1 MSRNIKDVR
10 RDNMRA
16 LAESIGGIT
25 AMAER
30 LGKSQS
36 QISHLIGYTP
46 IKNIGDRIAAEVEK
60 AFGKPFGW
68 LDRDHF
74 GISDEAATYAQR
86 IVSQYITVPLITWQE
101 ANQWQFLQKDYP
113 PTQAESIVP
122 VMAKINKK
130 SFAIRMSNASMQTN
144 QSISIPQGAIAVV
157 DIAAK
162 PKQGDLIV
170 VANAK
175 KYEPESKQEALIG
188 QFSLENGKR
197 LVKPLNTK
205 YASTE
210 IAGSMTISGVVRQV
224 IHLFDQ

>member
-1 MSRNIKDVR
+1 MSRNVKDIR

-74 GISDEAATYAQR
+74 GITEEAATHAQR
-86 IVSQYITVPLITWQE
+86 IVSQYITVPLISWVE
-101 ANQWQFLQKDYP
+101 ANQWQYLQKDYP
-113 PTQAESIVP
+113 PTRAETIIP
-122 VMAKINKK
+122 VITKINKK
-130 SFAIRMSNASMQTN
+130 SFALRMHNDSMQTN
-144 QSISIPQGAIAVV
+144 HSLTIPHGAVAVI
-157 DIAAK
+157 DIGAK

-175 KYEPESKQEALIG
+175 KYDPDSKQEALMG
-188 QFSLENGKR
+188 QYTTEGGRR
-197 LVKPLNTK
+197 LVKPLNDK
-205 YASTE
+205 HQATE
-210 IAGSMTISGVVRQV
+210 INSNMIINGVIRQI
-224 IHLFDQ
+224 IHVFE

>member
-1 MSRNIKDVR
+1 MSRNVKDIR

-60 AFGKPFGW
+60 AFGKSFGW

-74 GISDEAATYAQR
+74 GITDEAATHAQR
-86 IVSQYITVPLITWQE
+86 IVSQYITVPLISWTE

-113 PTQAESIVP
+113 PTRAITIIP
-122 VMAKINKK
+122 VITKVNKK
-130 SFAIRMSNASMQTN
+130 SFALRMHNDSMQSSN
-144 QSISIPQGAIAVV
+144 QLTIPNGAVIVV
-157 DIAAK
+157 DISAK
-162 PKQGDLIV
+162 PKQGDIV
-170 VANAK
+170 VAALAK
-175 KYEPESKQEALIG
+175 KYDPDSKQEAIIG
-188 QFSLENGKR
+188 QFVNENGKR
-197 LVKPLNTK
+197 AAKPLNGK
-205 YASTE
+205 YHPVE
-210 IAGSMTISGVVRQV
+210 ITNNMTILGVVKQS
-224 IHLFDQ
+224 INTIE

>member
-1 MSRNIKDVR
+1 MSRNVKDIR

-74 GISDEAATYAQR
+74 GITDEAATHAQK
-86 IVSQYITVPLITWQE
+86 IVSQYITVPLISWSE
-101 ANQWQFLQKDYP
+101 ANQWQYLQKDYP
-113 PTQAESIVP
+113 PTRAETIIP
-122 VMAKINKK
+122 VITKINKK
-130 SFAIRMSNASMQTN
+130 SFALRMHNDSMQTS
-144 QSISIPQGAIAVV
+144 QSLTIPNGAVAVI
-157 DIAAK
+157 DIGAK

-170 VANAK
+170 VATAK
-175 KYEPESKQEALIG
+175 KYEPDSKQEALIG
-188 QFSLENGKR
+188 QFVLEGGRR
-197 LVKPLNTK
+197 LLKPLNSK
-205 YASTE
+205 FQATE
-210 IAGSMTISGVVRQV
+210 ITTSMNISGVIRQIIYV
-224 IHLFDQ
+224 LD

>member
-1 MSRNIKDVR
+1 MSRNVKDIR

-74 GISDEAATYAQR
+74 GITDEAATHAQR
-86 IVSQYITVPLITWQE
+86 IVSQYITVPLISWQE

-113 PTQAESIVP
+113 PTRAESIIP

-130 SFAIRMSNASMQTN
+130 SYALRMHNDSMQTN
-144 QSISIPQGAIAVV
+144 HSLTIPNGAIAVV

-162 PKQGDLIV
+162 PKQGDVIV

-175 KYEPESKQEALIG
+175 KYDPESKHEALIG
-188 QFSLENGKR
+188 QFSLENGRR
-197 LVKPLNTK
+197 LIKPLNNK
-205 YASTE
+205 YASSE
-210 IAGSMTISGVVRQV
+210 ITGAMTISGVVRQT
-224 IHLFDQ
+224 INMLD

>member
-1 MSRNIKDVR
+1 MSRNVKDIR

-74 GISDEAATYAQR
+74 GITDEAATHAQR
-86 IVSQYITVPLITWQE
+86 IVSQYITVPLISWVE

-113 PTQAESIVP
+113 PTRAETIIP
-122 VMAKINKK
+122 VITKINKK
-130 SFAIRMSNASMQTN
+130 SFALRMYNDAMQTSN
-144 QSISIPQGAIAVV
+144 NITIPNGAVAVI
-157 DIAAK
+157 DIGVK

-175 KYEPESKQEALIG
+175 KYDPDSKQEALIG
-188 QFSLENGKR
+188 QYVSENGRR
-197 LVKPLNTK
+197 LIKPLNNK
-205 YASTE
+205 FQATE
-210 IAGSMTISGVVRQV
+210 INNNMTINGVIRQV
-224 IHLFDQ
+224 IHILD